1 MAQTEYLTPLKNA
14 RIINILGGFKNM
26 SFDFDFKKEHLA
38 ALIPGNKKVD
48 FWYNAMCEILPKY
61 GITTPRRVAHFISQ
75 CAHESNNFNSLE
87 ENLNYSEKSLLAVFG
102 RYFGPAPKRN
112 AAEYARNPEKIANYV
127 YQDEFRS
134 SKMGNTKAGDGWLFR
149 GRGLKQLTGR
159 ENYTNFG
166 KSVNMTAEQA
176 AEYVA
181 TEKGAIESAA
191 WFWNNKKLNP
201 IADTDDVTKMTKII
215 NGGNIGLA
223 DRQARYSKAMH
234 TLGSPVTLKV
244 VEDKEED
251 HDVDV
256 SDIGVIRKGS
266 KGEGVKMMQAA
277 LGIAADGSFGP
288 GTEKALKAWQT
299 KNGLT
304 ADGVAGPKTLE
315 KLLG

>member
-1 MAQTEYLTPLKNA
+1 
-14 RIINILGGFKNM
+14 M
-26 SFDFDFKKEHLA
+26 SFDFEFKKEHLA
-38 ALIPGNKKVD
+38 ALIPGNTKVD

-61 GITTPRRVAHFISQ
+61 GIKTPRRVAHFISQ
-75 CAHESNNFNSLE
+75 TSHESNNFNSLE

-166 KSVNMTAEQA
+166 KSINMTAEQA
-176 AEYVA
+176 AAYVA

-191 WFWNNKKLNP
+191 WFWNAKNLNP

-223 DRQARYSKAMH
+223 DRQARYSKAMSV
-234 TLGSPVTLKV
+234 LGSPVTLKV
-244 VEDKEED
+244 VEDKDED

-266 KGEGVKMMQAA
+266 KGEGVKLMQAA

>member
-1 MAQTEYLTPLKNA
+1 
-14 RIINILGGFKNM
+14 M
-26 SFDFDFKKEHLA
+26 SFNFDFKLEHLA
-38 ALIPGNKKVD
+38 ALIPGNKKID
-48 FWYNAMCEILPKY
+48 FWYDAMCEILPKY
-61 GITTPRRVAHFISQ
+61 DITTARRVAHFISQ

-166 KSVNMTAEQA
+166 KSISMTAEQA

-191 WFWNNKKLNP
+191 WFWNAKNLNP

-234 TLGSPVTLKV
+234 VLGSPVTLKV
-244 VEDKEED
+244 VEDTD
-251 HDVDV
+251 DNDDVDV
-256 SDIGVIRKGS
+256 SDIGTLRKGS
-266 KGEGVKMMQAA
+266 KGDGVKMMQSA
-277 LGIAADGSFGP
+277 LGIAADGAFGP
-288 GTEKALKAWQT
+288 GTEKALKVWQA

-304 ADGVAGPKTLE
+304 ADGIAGPMTLA
-315 KLLG
+315 KLLDD

>member
-1 MAQTEYLTPLKNA
+1 
-14 RIINILGGFKNM
+14 M

-38 ALIPGNKKVD
+38 QLIPGNKKVD
-48 FWYNAMCEILPKY
+48 FWFDAMCEILPKY
-61 GITTPRRVAHFISQ
+61 GITTSRRVAHFVSQ

-102 RYFGPAPKRN
+102 RYFGTAPKRN
-112 AAEYARNPEKIANYV
+112 AAEYARKPEMIANYV

-176 AEYVA
+176 AVYVA

-191 WFWNNKKLNP
+191 WFWNNKKLNS

-223 DRQARYSKAMH
+223 DRQSRYSKAMSV
-234 TLGSPVTLKV
+234 LGSPVTLA
-244 VEDKEED
+244 EA
-251 HDVDV
+251 HDNDDNDMDV
-256 SDIGVIRKGS
+256 SDIGTLRKGS

-277 LGIAADGSFGP
+277 LGVAADGAFGP
-288 GTEKALKAWQT
+288 GTERKLKEWQAAH
-299 KNGLT
+299 GLT
-304 ADGVAGPKTLE
+304 ADGIAGPMTLS
-315 KLLG
+315 KLLDD